1 MSRTKNELESII
13 EDIDDLLGDG
23 YAKKNPE
30 LVGRVFQGEKLQ
42 FAAELIRDALEYEII
57 RDIEREIG

>member
-1 MSRTKNELESII
+1 MSKIKNEIMEIVDAVD
-13 EDIDDLLGDG
+13 EVMGDG